1 MYYYIVNSSVQEEPN
16 YMYEESEVRID
27 NKSTYTTVV

>member
-1 MYYYIVNSSVQEEPN
+1 MYYNIYIVKPSVQEGPIYKEL
-16 YMYEESEVRID
+16 EVRID

>member
-1 MYYYIVNSSVQEEPN
+1 MYYIIYIVNSLVQEEPD
-16 YMYEESEVRID
+16 YEELEVRID